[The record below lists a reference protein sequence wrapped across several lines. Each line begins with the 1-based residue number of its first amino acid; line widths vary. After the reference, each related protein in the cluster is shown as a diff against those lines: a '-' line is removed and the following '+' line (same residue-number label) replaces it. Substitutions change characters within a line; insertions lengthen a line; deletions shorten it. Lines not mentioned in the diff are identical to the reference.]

1 MLEALNYLRELNTA
15 SVFLRLTLA
24 MVLGGLMGLERGRKR
39 RPAGFRTYLLV
50 CLGAALTMILS
61 QYCSYLQT
69 THWADLAGR
78 APIDISRLG
87 AQVISGIGFLGA
99 GTMIITRRQHVKG
112 LTTAAGL
119 WTSGCMGLAIGA
131 GFYELVFLAFI
142 IIFITMRFLT
152 SFEAYMLKTARH
164 LHIYTELD
172 HLGNIGQLLTSLK
185 DMDIQVLDVDL
196 KRGRPEHGELPNA
209 IFHLRMNQRQE
220 HSQVLSAIAALDC
233 IVLIEEL

>member
-1 MLEALNYLRELNTA
+1 MLEALDYLREFNTA

-24 MVLGGLMGLERGRKR
+24 MVLGGLIGLERGRMR

-50 CLGAALTMILS
+50 CLGSCLTMILS
-61 QYCSYLQT
+61 QYCHFIQT
-69 THWADLAGR
+69 TEWADIIGR

-131 GFYELVFLAFI
+131 GFYELVFLAFVL
-142 IIFITMRFLT
+142 IFVTMRLLT
-152 SFEAYMLKTARH
+152 RLEVYMLKKARH
-164 LHIYTELD
+164 LHIYIEMDSLGHIGDILT
-172 HLGNIGQLLTSLK
+172 HLKEMG
-185 DMDIQVLDVDL
+185 IQILDVDL
-196 KRGRPEHGELPNA
+196 KREKSDIGQHSSV

-220 HSQVLSAIAALDC
+220 HSQVISAISTLDC

>member
-1 MLEALNYLRELNTA
+1 MI
-15 SVFLRLTLA
+15 
-24 MVLGGLMGLERGRKR
+24 LGGLIGLERGRMR

-50 CLGAALTMILS
+50 CLGASLTMILS
-61 QYCSYLQT
+61 QYCYHLQST
-69 THWADLAGR
+69 EWVGLIGKT
-78 APIDISRLG
+78 PIDISRLG

-131 GFYELVFLAFI
+131 GFYELVFLAFVL
-142 IIFITMRFLT
+142 IFITMRLLNQL
-152 SFEAYMLKTARH
+152 EVYMLKKARH
-164 LHIYTELD
+164 LHVYIELD
-172 HLGNIGQLLTSLK
+172 SLGHIGDLLTYLK
-185 DMDIQVLDVDL
+185 EMGIQILDVDL
-196 KRGRPEHGELPNA
+196 KRGKSDIGQNSSV

-220 HSQVLSAIAALDC
+220 HSQVISAISSLDC

>member
-1 MLEALNYLRELNTA
+1 MLESLNYLREFNTE
-15 SVFLRLTLA
+15 SIFFRLTMA
-24 MVLGGLMGLERGRKR
+24 MLLGGLIGLERGRMR

-61 QYCSYLQT
+61 QYVQFMIET
-69 THWADLAGR
+69 RWPDMNGG
-78 APIDISRLG
+78 APVDMSRLG

-142 IIFITMRFLT
+142 LIFVTMRLLT
-152 SFEAYMLKTARH
+152 NLEVYMLKSARH
-164 LHIYTELD
+164 IHIYTELD
-172 HLGNIGQLLTSLK
+172 HLSNIGELLTCLK
-185 DMDIQVLDVDL
+185 DQGIQILDVDL
-196 KRGRPEHGELPNA
+196 KRGRPDHGELPNA
-209 IFHLRMNQRQE
+209 IFHLRMDQRQE
-220 HSQVLSAIAALDC
+220 HSQILSTIAKLDC
-233 IVLIEEL
+233 IVLVEEL

>member
-1 MLEALNYLRELNTA
+1 MLETLDYLREFHTA
-15 SVFLRLTLA
+15 SMFLRLTLA
-24 MVLGGLMGLERGRKR
+24 MVLGGLIGLERGTKR

-50 CLGAALTMILS
+50 CLGASLTMILS
-61 QYCSYLQT
+61 QYCAYMQATAWSNLNGGSP
-69 THWADLAGR
+69 L
-78 APIDISRLG
+78 DISRLG

-131 GFYELVFLAFI
+131 GFYELVFLAFLL
-142 IIFITMRFLT
+142 IFITMRVLT
-152 SFEAYMLKTARH
+152 GLEVYMLKKARH
-164 LHIYTELD
+164 LHVYIEMD
-172 HLGNIGQLLTSLK
+172 SLGHIGDILTFLK
-185 DMDIQVLDVDL
+185 DMEIQILDVDL
-196 KRGRPEHGELPNA
+196 KRGRSDMGELPSV

-220 HSQVLSAIAALDC
+220 HAQVISAISALDC

>member
-1 MLEALNYLRELNTA
+1 MLESLDYLREFNTT

-24 MVLGGLMGLERGRKR
+24 MILGGLMGLERGRMR

-50 CLGAALTMILS
+50 CLGASLTMILS
-61 QYCSYLQT
+61 QYCYQMQSSE
-69 THWADLAGR
+69 WADLIGR
-78 APIDISRLG
+78 APIDMSRLG

-131 GFYELVFLAFI
+131 GFYELVFLAFVL
-142 IIFITMRFLT
+142 IFITMRLLNQL
-152 SFEAYMLKTARH
+152 EVYMLKKARH
-164 LHIYTELD
+164 LHVYIELD
-172 HLGNIGQLLTSLK
+172 SLGHIGDLLTYLK
-185 DMDIQVLDVDL
+185 EMGIQILDVDL
-196 KRGRPEHGELPNA
+196 KRGKSDIGQNSSV

-220 HSQVLSAIAALDC
+220 HSQVISAISSLDC

>member
-1 MLEALNYLRELNTA
+1 MLETLDYLREFHTA

-24 MVLGGLMGLERGRKR
+24 MILGGLIGLERGRMR

-50 CLGAALTMILS
+50 CLGASLTMILS
-61 QYCSYLQT
+61 QYCYHLQST
-69 THWADLAGR
+69 EWAELIGK

-131 GFYELVFLAFI
+131 GFYELVFLAFVL
-142 IIFITMRFLT
+142 IFITMRLLNQL
-152 SFEAYMLKTARH
+152 EVYMLKKARH
-164 LHIYTELD
+164 LHVYIELD
-172 HLGNIGQLLTSLK
+172 SLGHIGDLLTYLK
-185 DMDIQVLDVDL
+185 EMGIQILDVDL
-196 KRGRPEHGELPNA
+196 KRGKSDIGQNSSV

-220 HSQVLSAIAALDC
+220 HSQVISAISSLDC

>member
-1 MLEALNYLRELNTA
+1 MLETLDYLREFHTA

-24 MVLGGLMGLERGRKR
+24 MVLGGLIGLERGTKR

-50 CLGAALTMILS
+50 CLGASLTMILS
-61 QYCSYLQT
+61 QYCAYMQATAWNNLNGGSPL
-69 THWADLAGR
+69 
-78 APIDISRLG
+78 DISRLG

-131 GFYELVFLAFI
+131 GFYELVFLAFLL
-142 IIFITMRFLT
+142 IFITMRVLT
-152 SFEAYMLKTARH
+152 GLEVYMLKKARH
-164 LHIYTELD
+164 LHVYMEMD
-172 HLGNIGQLLTSLK
+172 SLGHIGDILTFLK
-185 DMDIQVLDVDL
+185 DMEIQILDVDL
-196 KRGRPEHGELPNA
+196 KRGRSDMGELPSV

-220 HSQVLSAIAALDC
+220 HAQVISAISALDC